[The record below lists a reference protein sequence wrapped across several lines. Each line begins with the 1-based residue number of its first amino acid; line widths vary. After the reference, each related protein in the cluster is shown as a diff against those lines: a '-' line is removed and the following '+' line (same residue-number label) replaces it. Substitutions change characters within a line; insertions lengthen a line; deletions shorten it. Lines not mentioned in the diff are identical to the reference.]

1 MRTRLALLLAT
12 LALAAF
18 GGVRAAELPAVP
30 VVNGPQAASRIRFDV
45 TIVYPS
51 RPALAPIDA
60 LRRQLAADPQMPH
73 LVATISEAETTPVV
87 SADWNATAQRGRDL
101 PSAELLKY
109 FARGLTPS
117 QVDAFSHA
125 DKVLTLAFAHPIRDR
140 MSALRNS
147 QVLVERLARDTAGLI
162 WDEESREAFTPD
174 SWHQKRV
181 LGWAGDVPDV
191 AHHTVIHMYADGDGY
206 RFVTLGMAK
215 FGESDIVV
223 EDAVASDSRVLG
235 NLVNALSQALV
246 ESVRADAK
254 GQLTLRLQQSR
265 HPAVNELQGANLKP
279 NAERA
284 ARLLLVQGR
293 RDEGDAENRLVRI
306 AFDRY
311 DGPDEHARQAALT
324 SALYGSEDGI
334 TRVRHDARLLA
345 ARDAARAHLPQLR
358 EEFNRGLAP
367 GEYIDVKAP
376 FQTDSGGRE
385 WMWVEVR
392 AWRGDRVEGT
402 LQNTPDDVKR
412 LRVGQD
418 VVVSQAELFDYIF
431 HRADGRV
438 EGNTTGRI
446 IEEEAGA
453 AK

>member
-1 MRTRLALLLAT
+1 MRIRLALLLAT
-12 LALAAF
+12 LALAASSP
-18 GGVRAAELPAVP
+18 VRAADTAATPAA
-30 VVNGPQAASRIRFDV
+30 NGPQAASRIRFDV
-45 TIVYPS
+45 AIVYPVA
-51 RPALAPIDA
+51 PAVEPIDV
-60 LRRQLAADPQMPH
+60 LRRELAADAQMPH
-73 LVATISEAETTPVV
+73 LATAISDAETTPVV
-87 SADWNATAQRGRDL
+87 SVDWSAASKREGEL
-101 PSAELLKY
+101 PSADLLKY
-109 FARGLTPS
+109 FARGLTPA
-117 QVDAFSHA
+117 QVEAFTHA
-125 DKVLTLAFAHPIRDR
+125 DRVLSLTFAHPIRDR

-147 QVLVERLARDTAGLI
+147 QVLVERVARDTGGLI

-174 SWHQKRV
+174 AWHQKRV

-191 AHHTVIHMYADGDGY
+191 AHHTVIHMYADDDGY

-215 FGESDIVV
+215 FGEPDIVI
-223 EDAVASDSRVLG
+223 EDAVASDARGLG

-246 ESVRADAK
+246 EGALTDAQ

-265 HPAVNELQGANLKP
+265 HPAVDQLQGVNLRH

-293 RDEGDAENRLVRI
+293 REDGDADNRLVRI

-311 DGPDEHARQAALT
+311 DGPDEHARQAALA
-324 SALYGSEDGI
+324 SALYGSEDGV
-334 TRVRHDARLLA
+334 TRVRHDTRLLA
-345 ARDAARAHLPQLR
+345 ARDAARANLPQLR
-358 EEFNRGLAP
+358 ETFNRGLAP

-376 FQTDSGGRE
+376 FATDGGGHE

-392 AWRGDRVEGT
+392 AWKGDHIEGT
-402 LQNTPDDVKR
+402 LQNTPDDVKH

-418 VVVSQAELFDYIF
+418 VVVSEAELFDYIF

-438 EGNTTGRI
+438 EGNTTGAI
-446 IEEEAGA
+446 IEEAAGA